1 MQPGAVCAVYI
12 LTNAHQTVLYVG
24 VTSDLPQRIREHR
37 NGIHEQAFT
46 RRYNCTKLVCFET
59 TKDIRAAIAREKQIK
74 KWLRKKKE
82 WLIGAANPEWR
93 DLAADWV

>member
-1 MQPGAVCAVYI
+1 
-12 LTNAHQTVLYVG
+12 
-24 VTSDLPQRIREHR
+24 
-37 NGIHEQAFT
+37 
-46 RRYNCTKLVCFET
+46 VCFET